1 MMVVLYI
8 RVLCYTQS
16 WPVSYLAIDSC
27 LGIALFAPYMLTLWS
42 GECKDMDCPAY
53 ETTPVLYLTI
63 MMQSVSVSISCVLI
77 DLGPYFLTKEKGGG
91 LRFYVV
97 YTAKDIWL
105 TTRSKSQSISKLKL
119 TAFPNTQE
127 DQYL

>member
-63 MMQSVSVSISCVLI
+63 MMQKCISFYLVC
-77 DLGPYFLTKEKGGG
+77 FNRG

-97 YTAKDIWL
+97 YTAKDTWL

>member
-1 MMVVLYI
+1 M
-8 RVLCYTQS
+8 
-16 WPVSYLAIDSC
+16 SYLAIDSC

-77 DLGPYFLTKEKGGG
+77 GG

-97 YTAKDIWL
+97 YTAKDTWL